1 MRLSLNR
8 RASAI
13 YPTLIAVAGMLA
25 LALCW
30 YVLLDKSNT
39 FETKVGENQFKL
51 IQQYQEGENY
61 LFYMDQAAGYSADE
75 AIVRLA
81 AGGGYASG
89 SGCGEIGGYEL
100 WLSGGKD
107 CYPSQADIRTSFEE
121 AFNQGMNDY
130 SHLSYLPESNMTHY
144 TLDYSD
150 TKNLSFIA
158 KPERYTDFITKIMDK
173 TDDLPPNA
181 VSTSLGKG
189 KIEVKYIELGETID
203 YEELSRK
210 WVS

>member
-1 MRLSLNR
+1 MRLSRNR
-8 RASAI
+8 KASAI
-13 YPTLIAVAGMLA
+13 YPLLIALAGMLA

-30 YVLLDKSNT
+30 YILLDKSAS

-75 AIVRLA
+75 AIARLA
-81 AGGGYASG
+81 AGGGYVAG

-100 WLSGGKD
+100 WLSSGKE
-107 CYPSQADIRTSFEE
+107 CYPTPADLRVSFEE
-121 AFNQGMNDY
+121 VFNQGMNDY
-130 SHLSYLPESNMTHY
+130 SHLSYLPESNITHY

-150 TKNLSFIA
+150 EKNLSFIA
-158 KPERYTDFITKIMDK
+158 KPEKYTDFITKIMGK
-173 TDDLPPNA
+173 TAELPPNA
-181 VSTSLGKG
+181 VSSSLGKG
-189 KIEVKYIELGETID
+189 KIEVKYTELGEVIN

-210 WVS
+210 WVN